1 MRLNEEQRKKA
12 EENMG
17 LVGKVIKDRVH
28 GLGRPGMIS
37 FEDLFQTGCVGLCKA
52 AATDKGGGSFS
63 TYAYRLIWNEISDAL
78 ARHNRMG
85 RREQEMVKAIKEES
99 EGLRMKDGPAWEQA
113 YVKEMHDMLSAA
125 GERAGGVVSFG
136 IRALELS
143 AQGYGSREVGR
154 IMGAKPGTV
163 RMWMTRAR
171 RYLKERP
178 GISYL
183 SQSVK
188 KAE

>member
-28 GLGRPGMIS
+28 GLGRPGMVS
-37 FEDLFQTGCVGLCKA
+37 FDDLFQTGCVGLCKA
-52 AATDKGGGSFS
+52 AATDRGGCFS

-78 ARHNRMG
+78 VRHGRMS
-85 RREQEMVKAIKEES
+85 RREWELAKTENLEGWVKDS
-99 EGLRMKDGPAWEQA
+99 PVWEQA
-113 YVKEMHDMLSAA
+113 YARELHDILSSA
-125 GERAGGVVSFG
+125 GKRAGGAVSFG

-143 AQGYGSREVGR
+143 AQGYGSREVGQ
-154 IMGAKPGTV
+154 IMEAQPGTV

-171 RYLKERP
+171 RYLKDRP
-178 GISYL
+178 NILPTVY
-183 SQSVK
+183 Q
-188 KAE
+188 